1 MTTYNWLK
9 HYLLKCHIQRAAASF
24 QPITSAMA
32 RHRPLMA
39 TCVNMGMRLD
49 DKANVS
55 VLIGPASLGFPNTSS
70 WRVAL
75 KATDNGRYDE
85 HSSQGQISLSAF
97 QNDQS

>member
-1 MTTYNWLK
+1 
-9 HYLLKCHIQRAAASF
+9 
-24 QPITSAMA
+24 MA

-85 HSSQGQISLSAF
+85 HSSQGQISLSAL
-97 QNDQS
+97 QNDRSATGQTLWENIRMEHPTQNSLKPFWCS